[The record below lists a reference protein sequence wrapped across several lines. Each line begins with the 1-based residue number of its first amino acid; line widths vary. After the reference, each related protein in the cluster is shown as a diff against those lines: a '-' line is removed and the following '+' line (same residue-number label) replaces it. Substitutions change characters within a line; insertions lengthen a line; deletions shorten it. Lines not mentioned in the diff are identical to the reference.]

1 MTVIV
6 VTCQSGVQRDR
17 ERWTM
22 NLLVK
27 KVKRIGFGFRNFD
40 NYRTRLLLHC
50 GIRWETSPTAG
61 IRGRAPRS
69 AA

>member
-1 MTVIV
+1 MSLTQ
-6 VTCQSGVQRDR
+6 TCRSEPQRGHPLQI
-17 ERWTM
+17 TA

-27 KVKRIGFGFRNFD
+27 KVKRVGFGFRNFT
-40 NYRTRLLLHC
+40 NYRIRLLLHC
-50 GIRWETSPTAG
+50 GIRWETPATAR